1 MNIFI
6 TGSSGF
12 VGPHLKEYLQKN
24 YSHYTLFTPSSKE
37 LDLANESAV
46 DNYILTMENR

>member
-12 VGPHLKEYLQKN
+12 IGTHLKEYLQKN

-37 LDLANESAV
+37 LDLVNEKVS
-46 DNYILTMENR
+46 DYFINGRG

>member
-12 VGPHLKEYLQKN
+12 IGTHLKEYLKKN
-24 YSHYTLFTPSSKE
+24 YIYLHLIAK
-37 LDLANESAV
+37 N
-46 DNYILTMENR
+46 